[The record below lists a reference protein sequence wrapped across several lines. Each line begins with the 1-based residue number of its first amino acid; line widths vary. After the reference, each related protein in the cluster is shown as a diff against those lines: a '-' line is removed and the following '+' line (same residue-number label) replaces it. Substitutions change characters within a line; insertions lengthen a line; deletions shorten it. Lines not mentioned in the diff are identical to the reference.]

1 MNISSIIARRYL
13 FAKKRV
19 TLVSVL
25 TLISISG
32 VTIGTALLII
42 VLSVFNGFF
51 DLVKSMMRAQDPDV
65 RIESATGRD
74 LMLTDEELQ
83 AIGQLDEVAIAS
95 PYVEGKALIARSDGQ
110 YDVAIVRGIEPDIFP
125 AFFDLETFFKGQPF
139 DFSLQD
145 GRPGVLLSRSQL
157 GTLGV
162 ENGDEIRMLSAQS
175 IQRSLTHFS
184 GPRTFRF
191 EVRGFYNMSQENQQA
206 VLYMDKRAAQRLFNI
221 RNAISGVD
229 LLLHDHT
236 QAEALK
242 PKIEQMLGE
251 SASVNTWYDLQ
262 KPLYDVMNLEKWGAY
277 IILTMIVLV
286 AVLNIVGSLT
296 MIVIQKTRDI
306 AMLRSMGFTPADVRG
321 IFLKQGLII
330 GLIGCGLGGS
340 AGLLLTWLQDTYGLV
355 KLAGSESFII
365 DAYPVQLLF
374 SDVTLVLS
382 VSLLLCILASWY
394 PASRAS
400 ATPIAP
406 ALRYE

>member
-1 MNISSIIARRYL
+1 MNISSLIARRYL

-51 DLVKSMMRAQDPDV
+51 DLVKSMMRAQDPDI

-74 LMLTDEELQ
+74 LMLSPEELQ
-83 AIGQLDEVAIAS
+83 AIGELDEVSIAS
-95 PYVEGKALIARSDGQ
+95 PYVEGKALIARPDGQ
-110 YDVAIVRGIEPDIFP
+110 YDVAVVRGIEPDIFP
-125 AFFDLETFFKGQPF
+125 AFFELETYFKGDAF
-139 DFSLQD
+139 DFSLHNGQ
-145 GRPGVLLSRSQL
+145 PGVLLSRSQL
-157 GTLGV
+157 AALDV
-162 ENGDEIRMLSAQS
+162 ENGAEIRMLSAQS

-184 GPRTFRF
+184 GPRSFRF
-191 EVRGFYNMSQENQQA
+191 EVRGFYNMSQQNQQP
-206 VLYMDKRAAQRLFNI
+206 VLYMDKRAAQRLFDV

-229 LLLHDHT
+229 VLLHDHT
-236 QAEALK
+236 RAETLK
-242 PKIEQMLGE
+242 PQLQQMLGPE
-251 SASVNTWYDLQ
+251 AAVKSWYDLQ

-286 AVLNIVGSLT
+286 AVLNIIGSLT

-306 AMLRSMGFTPADVRG
+306 AMLRSMGFTVADVRRV
-321 IFLKQGLII
+321 FLKQGFII

-340 AGLLLTWLQDTYGLV
+340 AGLALTWLQQQYGLV

-365 DAYPVQLLF
+365 NAYPVQLLL
-374 SDVTLVLS
+374 SDVALVLG
-382 VSLLLCILASWY
+382 VSLLLCLLASWY
-394 PASRAS
+394 PAIRAS
-400 ATPIAP
+400 KVEIAP